1 MKVWLTQGNNY
12 STGKSTPEI
21 SKQPIQFRWALKTDV
36 KERGARNKSQFYKKF
51 GETAGKPANKILPGY
66 QPEDVRQSQGYHREQ
81 VAQLDAEMD
90 SFLRDADSVKDSLK
104 DRIGNKRRADP
115 EERKRQLDD
124 ELDRFLAG
132 EEGDVDAE
140 ENGNRDRPPSLLER
154 TGRRRSASPQQRGNS
169 HNNKQLAR
177 RQRGRGERGET
188 RVHTDSEGR
197 WLHNAEIAQRRRRM
211 EYSHDNGFRGGM
223 RAWGD
228 DEDDASSRR
237 SLAKKSRKIDLD
249 YEYEELGQEGQL

>member
-1 MKVWLTQGNNY
+1 MEVWLLTQGNY

-21 SKQPIQFRWALKTDV
+21 SKQPIQIRWALKTDV
-36 KERGARNKSQFYKKF
+36 KERGARNKSQFYRRF

-66 QPEDVRQSQGYHREQ
+66 QPDDTRKNHGYREQ

-90 SFLRDADSVKDSLK
+90 TFLRDDDSVKDSLK
-104 DRIGNKRRADP
+104 DRIGNKRRTDP

-124 ELDRFLAG
+124 ELERFLAG
-132 EEGDVDAE
+132 EEGDIDAE
-140 ENGNRDRPPSLLER
+140 ENGSRDRPPSLLER
-154 TGRRRSASPQQRGNS
+154 TGRRRSASPQSRRNS
-169 HNNKQLAR
+169 HNSNQQLAR
-177 RQRGRGERGET
+177 RQRRLERGET

-211 EYSHDNGFRGGM
+211 EYTHDNGFRGGM

-228 DEDDASSRR
+228 DEEDTSFRR
-237 SLAKKSRKIDLD
+237 PLAKKSRKIDLD
-249 YEYEELGQEGQL
+249 HKSE